1 MPRRRAH
8 VLVPFPIA
16 VSLYLAGSNSTEE
29 RLRWARDLGDTV
41 CYGGKAL
48 WVVTPSIGVSV
59 VVGV

>member
-1 MPRRRAH
+1 M
-8 VLVPFPIA
+8 LVPFPIA
-16 VSLYLAGSNSTEE
+16 VSLYLAGSNSTEG